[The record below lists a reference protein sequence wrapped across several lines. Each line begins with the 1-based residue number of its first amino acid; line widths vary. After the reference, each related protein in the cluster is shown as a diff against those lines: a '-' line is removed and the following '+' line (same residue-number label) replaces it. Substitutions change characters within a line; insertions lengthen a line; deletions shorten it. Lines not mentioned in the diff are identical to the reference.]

1 MKFVMGPTFDFTSFE
16 PPPRL
21 SDDTDAYAFP
31 IARGFGFVARVRVRV
46 RVASAISLIVSV
58 NESAQ
63 IAPRFDE
70 GCKIEI
76 PRDAFSTRGPV
87 R

>member
-1 MKFVMGPTFDFTSFE
+1 MTLTHTLS
-16 PPPRL
+16 RL
-21 SDDTDAYAFP
+21 LEDS
-31 IARGFGFVARVRVRV
+31 GSWRV

>member
-31 IARGFGFVARVRVRV
+31 IARGFGFVARACR
-46 RVASAISLIVSV
+46 ISLIVSV